1 MHALLTALR
10 QTGPKVRGG
19 RLYVTTYPCHSC
31 ARHIVAAG
39 IKVVYYI
46 EPYKKSLATKLHG
59 DSVTEQDQ
67 DMDRVR
73 FLPYDGVAPSRYLA
87 LFRMKPDSRKK
98 DGKVIR
104 VAPNLARPKLEKS
117 LEALPALEAL
127 VVKSL
132 VSKKLVSGAGS
143 IADGE

>member
-1 MHALLTALR
+1 MR
-10 QTGPKVRGG
+10 QSGQKVRGG
-19 RLYVTTYPCHSC
+19 KLFVTTYPCHSC

-46 EPYKKSLATKLHG
+46 EPYKKSLATKLHM

-67 DMDRVR
+67 DQDRVR

-87 LFRMKPDSRKK
+87 LFRMLPNSRKK

-104 VAPNLARPKLEKS
+104 VSPSTAKPKLEKS

-132 VSKKLVSGAGS
+132 KSKRLVPSSDTDTG
-143 IADGE
+143 GE